1 MAALPQSPHLL
12 HSLPLPLLLR
22 PLLLS
27 QRLLLPPLL
36 LPPLPYLQQLVL
48 HLQRLPLQ
56 LL

>member
-27 QRLLLPPLL
+27 QRLLLPPL
-36 LPPLPYLQQLVL
+36 PYLQQLVL